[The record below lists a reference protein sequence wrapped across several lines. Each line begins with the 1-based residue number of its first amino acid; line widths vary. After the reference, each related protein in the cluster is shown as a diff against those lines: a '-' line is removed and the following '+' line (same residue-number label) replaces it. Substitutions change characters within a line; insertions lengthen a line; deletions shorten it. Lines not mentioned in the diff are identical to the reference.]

1 MTFSVTRRLALGLA
15 AATSLALSAPAL
27 AQSKEQQLVDDS
39 AAVLS
44 GMLADGKMSWLR
56 DHIGKA
62 KGIMITP
69 KIVKAGFIVGGS
81 GGHGVLLL
89 RGQDGRWLGPSF
101 YNMSTANIGF
111 QAGVSSGES
120 VTLVM
125 TDRAVDKLMSGSVKL
140 GGDMTIAT
148 GPVGGGTKTNIAA
161 DFVTF
166 GKAKGLY
173 GGVNVG
179 GSVVSPNEGMNK
191 AFWGTDEA
199 TPMNIL
205 IRGTI
210 PPNPGA
216 AKLINLVSYEGK
228 R

>member
-1 MTFSVTRRLALGLA
+1 MSTRFSRRLALGLA
-15 AATSLALSAPAL
+15 AAASLALSAPVM
-27 AQSKEQQLVDDS
+27 AQSKEQQLVDES

-44 GMLADGKMSWLR
+44 AMLQDGKLSWLR

-62 KGIMITP
+62 RGVMITP
-69 KIVKAGFIVGGS
+69 KLVKAGFIVGGS

-89 RGQDGRWLGPSF
+89 RGADGRWLGPSF

-125 TDRAVDKLMSGSVKL
+125 TDRAVDKLMAGSVKL

-148 GPVGGGTKTNIAA
+148 GPVGGGTKTNIVA

-166 GKAKGLY
+166 GKSKGLY

-179 GSVVSPNEGMNK
+179 GSVVTPNEGMNK
-191 AFWGTDEA
+191 AFYGTADA

-205 IRGTI
+205 IRGTVK
-210 PPNPGA
+210 PNPGA
-216 AKLINLVSYEGK
+216 AKLLNLVSYEAK